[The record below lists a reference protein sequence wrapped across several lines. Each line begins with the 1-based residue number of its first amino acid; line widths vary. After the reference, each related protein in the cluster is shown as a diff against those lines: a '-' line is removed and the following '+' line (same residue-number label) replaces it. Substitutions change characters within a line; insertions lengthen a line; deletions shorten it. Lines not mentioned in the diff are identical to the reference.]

1 VSGPWSFELVDLSR
15 PVSRETAVALF
26 GDLGTED
33 YRRVD
38 VTYLADWSTANGSV
52 ARFSIFDHI
61 GTHMD
66 APIHTNEDGVALEGV
81 DISRLIGEAV
91 VLDLYK
97 GDVDYGY
104 TVEDLAGAKPEVRAG
119 DIVLIYSGYRDVE
132 SASDRIK
139 QTYLTPEAA
148 QWLVDRGVKAVGCEP
163 AGIEHLPDGYFVHRW
178 YAKDTSTSWKASR
191 TSSAFAGNG
200 CASPLSRCS
209 CPASQ
214 AVLCAPSR
222 GSRSSVCLWATASAV
237 RTAPGSYDSARRAPS
252 AARVRMSTIS
262 LGRSP
267 RPLARRS

>member
-1 VSGPWSFELVDLSR
+1 VSSPWSFELVDLSR
-15 PVSRETAVALF
+15 PVSPETAVALF

-104 TVEDLAGAKPEVRAG
+104 TVEDLAGAQPEVRAG

-148 QWLVDRGVKAVGCEP
+148 QWLVDRGVNAVGCEP

-178 YAKDTSTSWKASR
+178 YAKDTPDPPSW
-191 TSSAFAGNG
+191 
-200 CASPLSRCS
+200 
-209 CPASQ
+209 PAHRILLGSH
-214 AVLCAPSR
+214 VYIMEGLTNLERLR
-222 GSRSSVCLWATASAV
+222 GQ
-237 RTAPGSYDSARRAPS
+237 
-252 AARVRMSTIS
+252 RVRFAA
-262 LGRSP
+262 L
-267 RPLARRS
+267 PLLLPGLTGCPVRAVAWIEK

>member
-178 YAKDTSTSWKASR
+178 YAKDTPDPPSW
-191 TSSAFAGNG
+191 
-200 CASPLSRCS
+200 
-209 CPASQ
+209 PAHRILLGSH
-214 AVLCAPSR
+214 VYIMEGLTNLERLR
-222 GSRSSVCLWATASAV
+222 GQ
-237 RTAPGSYDSARRAPS
+237 
-252 AARVRMSTIS
+252 RVRFAA
-262 LGRSP
+262 L
-267 RPLARRS
+267 PLLLPGLTGCPVRAVAWIEK